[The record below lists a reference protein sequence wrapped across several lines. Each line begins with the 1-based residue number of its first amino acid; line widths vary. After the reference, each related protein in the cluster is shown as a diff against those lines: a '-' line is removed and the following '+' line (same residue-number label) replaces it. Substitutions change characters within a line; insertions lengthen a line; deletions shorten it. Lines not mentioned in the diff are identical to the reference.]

1 MIGKTIE
8 AVFDGTIL
16 HLSEPLELKKGTRV
30 RITIEAIEEEKPRSF
45 LQTAKDLQLQGPT
58 DWSNN
63 IHHYLYSEGVQ
74 SHD

>member
-8 AVFDGTIL
+8 AAFDGTIL

-30 RITIEAIEEEKPRSF
+30 RITIEAIEEEKPCSF
-45 LQTAKDLQLQGPT
+45 LQAAKSLQLQGPT
-58 DWSNN
+58 DWSTN

>member
-1 MIGKTIE
+1 MVGKTME

-30 RITIEAIEEEKPRSF
+30 RITLEAIEEEKPRSF
-45 LQTAKDLQLQGPT
+45 LQTAKDLHLQGPT

-63 IHHYLYSEGVQ
+63 IHHYLYSEEGQ